1 MPSRSTDGLDLT
13 AVRARL
19 AGARGP
25 RYWRC
30 LEELAETPEFQEYLR
45 REFPSDEYWTDP
57 ASRRTFLRLMGASL
71 AMAGIGVSGC
81 SSAPPEKIV
90 PYVRAPEELVPGRPL
105 WYASAVGLGGYATG
119 VLVESHMG
127 RPTFVAG
134 NEKHPASLGAID
146 PLAQASVLGLYD
158 PDRSQV
164 VMEGVKIG
172 TWDAFLLKAVEALDA
187 QRSKQGEGLRILT
200 ETVTSPTLAR
210 QIRALKET
218 FPKMVW
224 HQYEPVNRDN
234 ARAGARLV
242 YGEDVATRY
251 QLDKAN
257 VIVAL
262 DADPLGTGPG
272 RLRYAR
278 DFAARREPGGSG
290 INRLYAVEA
299 SPSVTGAM
307 ADHRLAI
314 PAHQVAGF
322 AHALA
327 KTLGVEVPPP
337 PGGAVSE
344 REGKWIAALARDL
357 QNLKNQG
364 ASVVIAGEGQ
374 PPVVHA
380 LVHAIN
386 QVLGNVGKTVIHT
399 APIEEEPVQ
408 QSDSLR
414 TLVRALDA
422 VQVDALFILGGNP
435 VYTAPVDFTFAA
447 RLKKAKFSVH
457 LSLYNDETSAACHWH
472 VPMAHELETWGDLRA
487 FDGTA
492 TIQQPLI
499 APLYGGRST
508 CELIAAFMKGVNRT
522 GYELVRETWKTTWG
536 EQDFETRWRTA
547 VHDGIVAGSERPAK
561 EVALK
566 ENPPAP
572 VPAPASAGLE
582 LVIRPDP
589 TIWDGR
595 FANNGWLQELPKPWT
610 KLTWDN
616 AALVSVKTAERL
628 GLETSELT
636 GRCTLVDL
644 RHGDYSVLAPV
655 WVTPGHADDS
665 VTVHLG
671 YGRTRVGRVGNGAG
685 FNAFLLRT
693 SNAPDLVK
701 GLEITRTGDTFP
713 MATTQHHHSME
724 GRDFVRVAT
733 LGAGNTLH
741 FEHHEHEQ
749 EPGPEETL
757 YPGYPEEVVGRD
769 PRQKVPEGRQGSLPV
784 LTEHD
789 TTGYAW
795 GMVVNLN
802 TCIGCNACVTACQAE
817 NNIVVVGKDQVI
829 RGREMHWMSIDR
841 YFHGNL
847 DEPEVLHQPRLCM
860 HCENAP
866 CELVCPVA
874 ATVHDAEGIN
884 NMVYNRCVGTRYC
897 GNNCPYKVRRFNFY
911 QFADLHSPTE
921 ALLHNP
927 DVSVRAR
934 GVMEKCSFCIQRIN
948 QARYTAE
955 KEDRR
960 IRDGEIIT
968 ACQGACPTR
977 AITFG
982 DINDPNSQVARLK
995 ATERNYGM
1003 LAELN
1008 TRPRVSYLAKLRNPN
1023 PEIEP
1028 EPRDG
1033 V

>member
-13 AVRARL
+13 ALRARL
-19 AGARGP
+19 AGQRGP

-30 LEELAETPEFQEYLR
+30 LEELAETPEFQDYLR
-45 REFPSDEYWTDP
+45 REFPSDAYWTDP

-71 AMAGIGVSGC
+71 ALAGVGVSGC
-81 SSAPPEKIV
+81 SSEPPEKIV
-90 PYVRAPEELVPGRPL
+90 PYVRAPEEIVPGRPL
-105 WYASAVGLGGYATG
+105 WFASAVGLGGFATG

-134 NEKHPASLGAID
+134 NEKHPDSLGAID
-146 PLAQASVLGLYD
+146 PFAQATVLTLYD
-158 PDRSQV
+158 PDRSQG
-164 VMEGVKIG
+164 VMQGAKTG
-172 TWDAFLLKAVEALDA
+172 TWDNFLLAAVEALDA
-187 QRSKQGEGLRILT
+187 QRAKQGAGLHVLT

-210 QIRALKET
+210 QLRALKAA
-218 FPKMVW
+218 FPKLVW

-234 ARAGARLV
+234 ARDGALLV

-262 DADPLGTGPG
+262 DADPLASGPG

-278 DFAARREPGGSG
+278 DFAARREPGPSG

-314 PAHQVAGF
+314 PARKIAGF
-322 AHALA
+322 AHSLA
-327 KTLGVEVPPP
+327 KALGVEVPPP
-337 PGGAVSE
+337 PGGALSA
-344 REGKWIAALARDL
+344 REEKWIAALVRDL
-357 QNLKNQG
+357 QKNKG
-364 ASVVIAGEGQ
+364 ASVVIAGDGQ
-374 PPVVHA
+374 KPVVHA
-380 LVHAIN
+380 LAHTMN
-386 QVLGNVGKTVIHT
+386 QVLGNVGKTVVHT
-399 APIEEEPVQ
+399 APVEEEPVKQ
-408 QSDSLR
+408 LESLR
-414 TLVRALDA
+414 ALVRDLDA
-422 VQVDALFILGGNP
+422 GQVDALFILGGNP
-435 VYTAPVDFTFAA
+435 VYTAPADFTFAD
-447 RLKKAKFSVH
+447 RLKKAKFSAHV
-457 LSLYNDETSAACHWH
+457 SLYNDETSAACRWH
-472 VPMAHELETWGDLRA
+472 VPLAHELETWGDLRA

-499 APLYGGRST
+499 APLYGGHSAA
-508 CELIAAFMKGVNRT
+508 ELIAALLKDPNR
-522 GYELVRETWKTTWG
+522 GSYEIVRETWKQTWG
-536 EQDFETRWRTA
+536 EKDFEARWRTA

-566 ENPPAP
+566 EKPPAP
-572 VPAPASAGLE
+572 MPAPSSGELE
-582 LVIRPDP
+582 LVFRPDP

-595 FANNGWLQELPKPWT
+595 FANNGWLQELHKPWT

-616 AALVSVKTAERL
+616 AVLVSVKTAERL
-628 GLETSELT
+628 GLKTDGLT
-636 GRCTLVDL
+636 GESTLVAL
-644 RHGDYSVLAPV
+644 RHGDYSVVAPV

-671 YGRTRVGRVGNGAG
+671 YGRTRAGRVGNGAG
-685 FNAFLLRT
+685 FNAYTIRT
-693 SNAPDLVK
+693 SNALEFVS

-713 MATTQHHHSME
+713 LATTQHHHSME
-724 GRDFVRVAT
+724 GRDFVRLAT
-733 LGAGNTLH
+733 LGEGNTLH
-741 FEHHEHEQ
+741 FEHPVHEHE
-749 EPGPEETL
+749 PGPDDTL
-757 YPGYPEEVVGRD
+757 YPGFPEEVVGRN
-769 PRQKVPEGRQGSLPV
+769 PHQKVPEGQQGSLPI

-789 TTGYAW
+789 TKGHAW

-829 RGREMHWMSIDR
+829 RGREMHWINIDR
-841 YFHGNL
+841 YFEGNNL

-884 NMVYNRCVGTRYC
+884 TMVYNRCVGTRYC
-897 GNNCPYKVRRFNFY
+897 ANNCPYKVRRFNFY

-927 DVSVRAR
+927 EVTVRAR
-934 GVMEKCSFCIQRIN
+934 GVMEKCTFCIQRIN
-948 QARYTAE
+948 QARYAAE
-955 KEDRR
+955 IEGRR
-960 IRDGEIIT
+960 IRDGEVVT

-982 DINDPNSQVARLK
+982 DINDPSSQVARLK
-995 ATERNYGM
+995 ESERNYGM
-1003 LAELN
+1003 LTELN
-1008 TRPRVSYLAKLRNPN
+1008 TRPRVTYLAKLRNPN